1 MIQSSCDSAVNTSR
15 AHTENWFWPVLWR
28 YRWRLQRHWL
38 TEAELFPEIVLSQD
52 TTLTLQ
58 PCACR
63 TVMFPFGGL
72 KASSLSFAA
81 LALHFALHLKNT
93 ISCSRAPADVRRRLH
108 FYVSREL
115 KNCRDVKSSSSIIKS
130 LWARAWRNWLKVSGA
145 ALNCLCYMY
154 RSDIR
159 SITASTDSCFCT
171 LTHPNNHKFLPGNWN
186 NIFWGLARFVCSLQ
200 IPRGWKWRN

>member
-1 MIQSSCDSAVNTSR
+1 MKTSEALIDRGWTFPWDCFESGHNSYFAAVCMPHSD
-15 AHTENWFWPVLWR
+15 VSIWR
-28 YRWRLQRHWL
+28 FK
-38 TEAELFPEIVLSQD
+38 T
-52 TTLTLQ
+52 
-58 PCACR
+58 
-63 TVMFPFGGL
+63 L

-186 NIFWGLARFVCSLQ
+186 NIFWSLAGFVCSLQ